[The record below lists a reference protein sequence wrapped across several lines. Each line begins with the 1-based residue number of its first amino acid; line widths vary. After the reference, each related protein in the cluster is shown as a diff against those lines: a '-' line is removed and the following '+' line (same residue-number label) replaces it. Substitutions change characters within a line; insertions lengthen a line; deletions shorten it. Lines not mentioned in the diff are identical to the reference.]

1 LPLRERF
8 AVIVKKADFLGDP
21 PFYFDGGNCGLID
34 QIYEETQLMDYSAL
48 FLSTGVVAL
57 AEMGDKTQLLSLM
70 LAARYPKQALAI
82 IGGIFIA
89 TLANHACAAL
99 LGHWL
104 TTLLSPDVMRWILG
118 LSFLGIGLW
127 LLVPDRIDDAAG
139 TKVADRALQ
148 VFLLTTGLFFLAE
161 MGDKTQIAT
170 IALGARYADAFS
182 VTLGTT
188 LGMMLANAPAVWIGQ
203 KFTTRMPIKWV
214 HAVAAATFIAI
225 GIATL
230 VWF

>member
-1 LPLRERF
+1 
-8 AVIVKKADFLGDP
+8 
-21 PFYFDGGNCGLID
+21 
-34 QIYEETQLMDYSAL
+34 MDYSAL

-104 TTLLSPDVMRWILG
+104 NTLLSPNVMRWILG

-127 LLVPDRIDDAAG
+127 LLVPDHIDDAAG

-148 VFLLTTGLFFLAE
+148 VFLLTTGLFFWRRWGIRPKLQRLHWAPV
-161 MGDKTQIAT
+161 MQ
-170 IALGARYADAFS
+170 
-182 VTLGTT
+182 
-188 LGMMLANAPAVWIGQ
+188 ML
-203 KFTTRMPIKWV
+203 F
-214 HAVAAATFIAI
+214 
-225 GIATL
+225 L
-230 VWF
+230 

>member
-1 LPLRERF
+1 
-8 AVIVKKADFLGDP
+8 
-21 PFYFDGGNCGLID
+21 
-34 QIYEETQLMDYSAL
+34 MDLSAL
-48 FLSTGVVAL
+48 ALSTGVVAL

-82 IGGIFIA
+82 IGGILIA
-89 TLANHACAAL
+89 TIANHACAAL

-104 TTLLSPDVMRWILG
+104 TTFITPELLKWILG

-127 LLVPDRIDDAAG
+127 LLVPDHIDDAAG
-139 TKVADRALQ
+139 SKVADRAFQ
-148 VFLLTTGLFFLAE
+148 VFILTVGLFFLAE

-170 IALGARYADAFS
+170 IALGAKYSDVFA
-182 VTLGTT
+182 VTAGTT

-203 KFTTRMPIKWV
+203 KFTKRMPIRWV
-214 HAVAAATFIAI
+214 HAVAAITFIAI

-230 VWF
+230 VWA

>member
-1 LPLRERF
+1 MRVLEILSSKLSSIIP
-8 AVIVKKADFLGDP
+8 I
-21 PFYFDGGNCGLID
+21 
-34 QIYEETQLMDYSAL
+34 MDLSAL
-48 FLSTGVVAL
+48 ALSTGVVAL

-82 IGGIFIA
+82 IGGILIA
-89 TLANHACAAL
+89 TIANHACAAL

-104 TTLLSPDVMRWILG
+104 TTFMSPDLLKWILG

-127 LLVPDRIDDAAG
+127 LLVPDHIDDAAG
-139 TKVADRALQ
+139 SKVADRAFQ
-148 VFLLTTGLFFLAE
+148 VFLLTVGLFFLAE

-170 IALGARYADAFS
+170 IALGAKYSDIFS
-182 VTLGTT
+182 VTVGTT

-203 KFTTRMPIKWV
+203 KFTKRMPIKWV
-214 HAVAAATFIAI
+214 HAVAAVTFIAI

-230 VWF
+230 IWG

>member
-1 LPLRERF
+1 
-8 AVIVKKADFLGDP
+8 
-21 PFYFDGGNCGLID
+21 
-34 QIYEETQLMDYSAL
+34 MDLSAL
-48 FLSTGVVAL
+48 ALSTGVVAL

-82 IGGIFIA
+82 IGGILIA
-89 TLANHACAAL
+89 TIANHACAAL

-104 TTLLSPDVMRWILG
+104 TTFMSPDLLKWILG

-127 LLVPDRIDDAAG
+127 LLVPDHIDDAAG
-139 TKVADRALQ
+139 SKVADKAFQ
-148 VFLLTTGLFFLAE
+148 VFILTVGLFFLAE

-170 IALGARYADAFS
+170 IALGAKYTDVFA
-182 VTLGTT
+182 VTVGTT

-203 KFTTRMPIKWV
+203 KFTKRMPIRWV
-214 HAVAAATFIAI
+214 HAVAAVTFIAI

-230 VWF
+230 IWG

>member
-1 LPLRERF
+1 
-8 AVIVKKADFLGDP
+8 
-21 PFYFDGGNCGLID
+21 
-34 QIYEETQLMDYSAL
+34 MDLSAL
-48 FLSTGVVAL
+48 AISTGVVAL

-89 TLANHACAAL
+89 TIANHACAAF

-104 TTLLSPDVMRWILG
+104 TSFMSPDLLKWILG
-118 LSFLGIGLW
+118 LSFVGIGLW
-127 LLVPDRIDDAAG
+127 LLVPDHIDDAEDS
-139 TKVADRALQ
+139 KVADRAFQ
-148 VFLLTTGLFFLAE
+148 VFLLTLGLFFVAE

-170 IALGARYADAFS
+170 IALGAKYSDVIS
-182 VTLGTT
+182 VTVGTT

-203 KFTTRMPIKWV
+203 KFTKRMPIKWV
-214 HAVAAATFIAI
+214 HAVAAVTFISI

-230 VWF
+230 IWA

>member
-1 LPLRERF
+1 
-8 AVIVKKADFLGDP
+8 
-21 PFYFDGGNCGLID
+21 
-34 QIYEETQLMDYSAL
+34 MDLSAL
-48 FLSTGVVAL
+48 ALSTGVVAL

-82 IGGIFIA
+82 IGGILLA
-89 TLANHACAAL
+89 TIANHACAAL

-104 TTLLSPDVMRWILG
+104 TTFMSPDLLKWILG

-127 LLVPDRIDDAAG
+127 LLVPDYIDDAAG
-139 TKVADRALQ
+139 SKVADRAFQ
-148 VFLLTTGLFFLAE
+148 VFMLTVGLFFLAE

-170 IALGARYADAFS
+170 IALGAKYSDVFS
-182 VTLGTT
+182 VTVGTT

-203 KFTTRMPIKWV
+203 KFTKRMPIRWV
-214 HAVAAATFIAI
+214 HAVAAVTFIAI

-230 VWF
+230 IWG

>member
-1 LPLRERF
+1 M
-8 AVIVKKADFLGDP
+8 DF
-21 PFYFDGGNCGLID
+21 
-34 QIYEETQLMDYSAL
+34 SAL
-48 FLSTGVVAL
+48 AISTGVVAL

-89 TLANHACAAL
+89 TIANHACAAF

-104 TTLLSPDVMRWILG
+104 TSFMSPDLLKWILG
-118 LSFLGIGLW
+118 LSFVGIGLW
-127 LLVPDRIDDAAG
+127 LLVPDHIDDAEDS
-139 TKVADRALQ
+139 KVADRAFQ
-148 VFLLTTGLFFLAE
+148 VFLLTLGLFFVAE

-170 IALGARYADAFS
+170 IALGAKYSDVLS
-182 VTLGTT
+182 VTVGTT

-203 KFTTRMPIKWV
+203 KFTKRMPIKWV
-214 HAVAAATFIAI
+214 HAVAAITFISI

-230 VWF
+230 IWA

>member
-1 LPLRERF
+1 
-8 AVIVKKADFLGDP
+8 
-21 PFYFDGGNCGLID
+21 
-34 QIYEETQLMDYSAL
+34 MDLSAL
-48 FLSTGVVAL
+48 ALSTGVVAL

-82 IGGIFIA
+82 IGGILIA
-89 TLANHACAAL
+89 TIANHACAAL

-104 TTLLSPDVMRWILG
+104 TTFITPELLKWILG

-127 LLVPDRIDDAAG
+127 LLVPDHIDDAAG
-139 TKVADRALQ
+139 SKVADRAFQ
-148 VFLLTTGLFFLAE
+148 VFILTVGLFFLAE

-170 IALGARYADAFS
+170 IALGAKYSDVFA
-182 VTLGTT
+182 VTTGTT

-203 KFTTRMPIKWV
+203 KFTKRMPIRWV
-214 HAVAAATFIAI
+214 HAVAAITFIAI

-230 VWF
+230 VWA